1 MLFILG
7 GEQDIMAFMDGT
19 VLSTCKMNDT
29 QMRDTAYGKPG
40 QYNVGKQDMLS
51 FVDEI

>member
-29 QMRDTAYGKPG
+29 KFKREIPHTESLDNT
-40 QYNVGKQDMLS
+40 MLS